1 MATIVKIPENIEKSK
16 SYRSGSGGFAYQLKG
31 EPFGATSYSVD
42 VDYDGE
48 AKVTKHWMGR
58 GLTGRDEWQ
67 SQVIMK
73 KVPESLAE
81 KFVFHK
87 LDPEHNRPPKV
98 PARSSEIL
106 KLTKRAI
113 VETDLGEL
121 LKEYG
126 NPRKAIDMASME
138 SRSVLLYEGQK
149 AGVVTD
155 GFVMLIGKDVADE
168 ILGKYIETVRK
179 RETSKNV
186 RLGLSRTEAAEEADK
201 AITSRRGGTFP
212 NWKALI
218 PGDRVQ
224 SWQVVGTSVLPDHQ
238 VAWFASNEGK
248 FIPVNINYLDLIYKH
263 FPSIDAISS
272 AEFKE
277 KPGYS
282 AKDVNPDIHTSP
294 LVFEQDGE
302 VKAVVMPIFAGSI
315 PDSIRETGERITS
328 GSRSISTAELQD
340 IHDSRSDLSQSSDE
354 RQEHSLVVESSD
366 PRVETWKRDPGRM
379 DVRGIDTPGKG
390 GKKPKKASASAIRRK
405 TYKPDTSLG
414 SMK

>member
-1 MATIVKIPENIEKSK
+1 MATIIKIPENIEKSK
-16 SYRSGSGGFAYQLKG
+16 SYRGGSGGFAYQLKG
-31 EPFGATSYSVD
+31 EPFEATSYSVD

-48 AKVTKHWMGR
+48 AKVTKHWMSK

-67 SQVIMK
+67 SKIIMK
-73 KVPESLAE
+73 KVPQSLAE
-81 KFVFHK
+81 RFVFHK

-126 NPRKAIDMASME
+126 NPRKAIDMANME
-138 SRSVLLYEGQK
+138 SKSVLLYEGQK

-155 GFVMLIGKDVADE
+155 SFVMLIGKDVADE
-168 ILGKYIETVRK
+168 ILGKYIETIRK

-186 RLGLSRTEAAEEADK
+186 RLGLSKAEAAEEADK

-224 SWQVVGTSVLPDHQ
+224 SWQVVGTSVIKDTQ
-238 VAWFASNEGK
+238 VAWLVSNQGK
-248 FIPVNINYLDLIYKH
+248 FVAIGIDYLDLIYKH
-263 FPSIDAISS
+263 FPDVDTIT
-272 AEFKE
+272 
-277 KPGYS
+277 S
-282 AKDVNPDIHTSP
+282 AKHRERSGFMARGLDPDVHDSP
-294 LVFEQDGE
+294 ITFEQDGE
-302 VKAVVMPIFAGSI
+302 VKAVMMPIFAESI
-315 PDSIRETGERITS
+315 PGSIRETGERITS
-328 GSRSISTAELQD
+328 GGRSTSTAELQD

-354 RQEHSLVVESSD
+354 RQEHSLVIEPDD

-379 DVRGIDTPGKG
+379 DVQGIDTPSKG
-390 GKKPKKASASAIRRK
+390 GKPKKASASAIRRK
-405 TYKPDTSLG
+405 THKPDTSLG
-414 SMK
+414 GMK